1 MNDELINCLKN
12 FVHGLLDLTMD
23 DVAKSLNLS
32 DEEKEKMTKE
42 FGNDSTMANIVI
54 LMSLSNFPYEVV
66 AGLNSPTL
74 RNENPDVEEYYKK
87 IVQIYIYLKLISRF
101 VPVTADMVCML
112 QYDRELIDLMVWPNS
127 EYLKEKPYPYIAFV
141 YFWVLKW
148 GNLKL
153 SYPEFVSEVYRN
165 IEELFTL
172 SLSLTKENKD
182 ILLSALMSIYTDLQ
196 NALHD
201 TNLEINLSED
211 EALTRKP
218 NRRRVARKVKSE
230 AKKDLRGKRQ

>member
-12 FVHGLLDLTMD
+12 FGHGLLDLTMD

-66 AGLNSPTL
+66 AGLNSPIL
-74 RNENPDVEEYYKK
+74 RNENPDLEERYKK
-87 IVQIYIYLKLISRF
+87 IIQIYIYLKLISRF
-101 VPVTADMVCML
+101 APVNGSMVSML
-112 QYDRELIDLMVWPNS
+112 QYDRELIDSMGWPNS
-127 EYLKEKPYPYIAFV
+127 DYLKEKPYPYIAFV
-141 YFWVLKW
+141 YFFVLEW
-148 GNLKL
+148 SDIDL
-153 SYPEFVSEVYRN
+153 SYPEFVNDAYRD
-165 IEELFTL
+165 IEKLFDL
-172 SLSLTKENKD
+172 SLSLSKD
-182 ILLSALMSIYTDLQ
+182 NQEIFIAALLPIYIDLQ
-196 NALHD
+196 NTLRD
-201 TNLEINLSED
+201 TNLETNLFED

-218 NRRRVARKVKSE
+218 NRSRVARKVKGK